1 MRTCRGVSAVLLVA
15 ALAFIPWLVRPEAAA
30 ASPNRSQL
38 AGGPAGVLV
47 VVRTLTWSQAAAAAR
62 AHGGQ
67 RTAGL
72 VSTLPPDA
80 SLQERVLSLAAGR
93 PVDARALGPAGVHAG
108 QAAFDRMR
116 ADNPDASFGALPRTR
131 VLAAPG
137 MDAAGLLATG
147 SSGVPPPPTPL
158 PPGGGLSP
166 GPGELLAVGVA
177 DAAQLDQL
185 LPRLVPGAAGQRV
198 LVVGLESSPER
209 GRTAPFLSLGATGGF
224 ASPGGAAGGAGP
236 SGVATSDST
245 RRQGLVAFQDVR
257 PTLTGSET
265 GTQGAPIRT
274 LPRPEPLAEIGHL
287 DDQVASLV
295 RGRGVAVVLYVVL
308 GSTALAASLLGLLL
322 ARAPGAPAAAGM
334 RRLARGLLLP
344 TLAIPSGYLLASALA
359 PSSWAAWLLL
369 GLGASVALAVA
380 AWLAGE
386 RIAAAGGAWVAPA
399 LLGALLTGLVVAD
412 LLLGGAALSRPLLG
426 NSAFDG
432 ERFYGLG
439 NGYFAHAMAGIFLVA
454 AFRRPPAWAVAA
466 MLAGLAVVDGL
477 PALGADVGGALTA
490 MLAAAAAWL
499 LLSGLR
505 PSAAR
510 VVGLLAAAAA
520 AAVAVAIG
528 AGLALG
534 PVTHGGRIGRELLGG
549 DPGTALRAIG
559 NQLSGNFG
567 LLAQNIWAWFGPLL
581 VVVAGLISVRPP
593 ELLRAVPE
601 WVRRVVG
608 TGALASALLIV
619 LNDTGVTA
627 AAGIGLALLST
638 LAWSALE
645 PARAPGPIRSRPS
658 VPRA

>member
-1 MRTCRGVSAVLLVA
+1 MRTCRGVGAVLLVA
-15 ALAFIPWLVRPEAAA
+15 AIAWFPWLVRPQAAA

-38 AGGPAGVLV
+38 AGAPAGVLV
-47 VVRTLTWSQAAAAAR
+47 VVRTLTWTQAAAAAR

-67 RTAGL
+67 VTAGL

-80 SLQERVLSLAAGR
+80 SLPERVLSLAAGR
-93 PVDARALGPAGVHAG
+93 PVDATALGAAGARAG
-108 QAAFDRMR
+108 PAAFDRMR

-147 SSGVPPPPTPL
+147 STGVPPPPAPL
-158 PPGGGLSP
+158 PSGGRLSP

-177 DAAQLDQL
+177 DAAQLDQV

-198 LVVGLESSPER
+198 LVVGLESPPER
-209 GRTAPFLSLGATGGF
+209 ARTAPLLSLGAPGGF
-224 ASPGGAAGGAGP
+224 ASPGGAAGGGGT

-274 LPRPEPLAEIGHL
+274 LPRPDPLARIGHL

-295 RGRGVAVVLYVVL
+295 RARGLAIVLYVVL
-308 GSTALAASLLGLLL
+308 GTAALAASLAGLLL
-322 ARAPGAPAAAGM
+322 VRAPGAPAAEGM

-359 PSSWAAWLLL
+359 PSSWVGWLLL
-369 GLGASVALAVA
+369 GLGAGVALAVV
-380 AWLAGE
+380 AWLLDR

-412 LLLGGAALSRPLLG
+412 LLVGGAALSRPLLG

-439 NGYFAHAMAGIFLVA
+439 NGYFALAMAGIFLVA

-499 LLSGLR
+499 LLSGAR
-505 PSAAR
+505 MSAAR
-510 VVGLLAAAAA
+510 VVGLFAAAGAA
-520 AAVAVAIG
+520 GVAVAIG

-534 PVTHGGRIGRELLGG
+534 PVTHGGRVGRELLGG

-567 LLAQNIWAWFGPLL
+567 LLAENVWAWFGPLL
-581 VVVAGLISVRPP
+581 VVVAGVVSLRPP
-593 ELLRAVPE
+593 EPFRSVPE
-601 WVRRVVG
+601 WVRRVVVTG
-608 TGALASALLIV
+608 TLASALLIV

-627 AAGIGLALLST
+627 AAGSGLALVST
-638 LAWSALE
+638 LAWSALQ
-645 PARAPGPIRSRPS
+645 PTRAPGPVRSRPS